1 MITLQNISK
10 DLGEFHLRDVSME
23 IYDGEYF
30 VFIGPTG
37 AGKSIL
43 LETLAGI
50 YTPDKGRIL
59 MDGRDITNIP
69 SRERNIGMV
78 YQDYALFPY
87 LNVDDNIAFGLK
99 NRKMEKQDIRDKVD
113 ELKEFLGIAHLAHR
127 YPGTLSGGEQQKV
140 AMARAIAIEPRVLLL
155 DEPLSALDSQTKSH
169 LRDGLTKVNK
179 EYGITMV
186 HVTHDQTEGI
196 ILADRIGVL
205 MHGQLMQVGDS
216 KEIFNRPVNEE
227 MASFV
232 GMENILYGSVVGSDE
247 GIAEVR
253 TTDGDTIFAL
263 TDLSEGEVR
272 VYVRPEDILLST
284 EECDSSAQ
292 NHVLSS
298 IASLQDMGPLVRV
311 TLANGIVSLVTK
323 RALHSMGLVVGLEL
337 YAAFKATSAH
347 VAKD

>member
-1 MITLQNISK
+1 M
-10 DLGEFHLRDVSME
+10 D

-43 LETLAGI
+43 LETMAGI
-50 YTPDKGRIL
+50 YSPDTGCIL
-59 MDGRDITNIP
+59 MDGKDITNVP

-87 LNVDDNIAFGLK
+87 LSVDDNIAFGLK
-99 NRKMEKQDIRDKVD
+99 NLRMGKEDIRNKVE

-140 AMARAIAIEPRVLLL
+140 AMARAIAIEPKVLLL
-155 DEPLSALDSQTKSH
+155 DEPLSALDSQTKSM

-196 ILADRIGVL
+196 ILADRIGVMMDGL
-205 MHGQLMQVGDS
+205 LMQVGDS
-216 KEIFNRPVNEE
+216 KEIFNRPVNEA

-232 GMENILYGSVVGSDE
+232 GMENIIHGTIVGIEE
-247 GIAEVR
+247 GVAEIHAG
-253 TTDGDTIFAL
+253 DGQRIFAL
-263 TDLSEGEVR
+263 TGISQGDVK
-272 VYVRPEDILLST
+272 VYVRPEDILLSA

-292 NHVLSS
+292 NRLRGRVEV
-298 IASLQDMGPLVRV
+298 LQDLGPLVRV
-311 TLANGIVSLVTK
+311 TLSTGIVSLVTK
-323 RALHSMGLVVGLEL
+323 RSLHSMGLCEGMEL

>member
-1 MITLQNISK
+1 MISLQNVSK
-10 DLGEFHLRDVSME
+10 DLGEFHLQGVTME

-43 LETLAGI
+43 LETMAGI
-50 YTPDKGRIL
+50 YAPDTGRIV
-59 MDGRDITNIP
+59 MDGRDITSVP

-87 LNVDDNIAFGLK
+87 LSVDDNIAFGLK
-99 NRKMEKQDIRDKVD
+99 NLKMGKEDIRDKVE

-140 AMARAIAIEPRVLLL
+140 AMARAIAIEPKVLLL
-155 DEPLSALDSQTKSH
+155 DEPLSALDSQTKSM
-169 LRDGLTKVNK
+169 LRDGLTKVNR

-196 ILADRIGVL
+196 ILADRIGVM
-205 MHGQLMQVGDS
+205 MHGRLMQVGDS
-216 KEIFNRPVNEE
+216 KEIFYRPVNEE

-232 GMENILYGSVVGSDE
+232 GMENILHGTVIGNDE

-253 TTDGDTIFAL
+253 TGAGDRIFAL
-263 TDLSEGEVR
+263 TDIIGGAVK
-272 VYVRPEDILLST
+272 VYVRPEDILLSVD
-284 EECDSSAQ
+284 ECDSSAQ
-292 NHVLSS
+292 NHLRGAVT
-298 IASLQDMGPLVRV
+298 ALQDLGPLVRV
-311 TLANGIVSLVTK
+311 TLSTGIVSLVTK
-323 RALHSMGLVVGLEL
+323 RSLHAMGFQEGMEL
-337 YAAFKATSAH
+337 HAAFKATSAH

>member
-1 MITLQNISK
+1 
-10 DLGEFHLRDVSME
+10 
-23 IYDGEYF
+23 
-30 VFIGPTG
+30 
-37 AGKSIL
+37 
-43 LETLAGI
+43 
-50 YTPDKGRIL
+50 
-59 MDGRDITNIP
+59 
-69 SRERNIGMV
+69 
-78 YQDYALFPY
+78 
-87 LNVDDNIAFGLK
+87 
-99 NRKMEKQDIRDKVD
+99 
-113 ELKEFLGIAHLAHR
+113 
-127 YPGTLSGGEQQKV
+127 
-140 AMARAIAIEPRVLLL
+140 VLLL